1 LSTVADAI
9 GRECA
14 VFEHEATVVNG
25 ARRVEEHN
33 AAPGAVT
40 AEMREPRRCRAW
52 AEAPHELPGAA
63 AREVRRPIPGLDAC
77 AERQRAGALPALL
90 VIAAEAAAAQQGGQE
105 DDACRFE
112 DPS

>member
-1 LSTVADAI
+1 MSTVADAI

-40 AEMREPRRCRAW
+40 AEMREQRHCRAW

-90 VIAAEAAAAQQGGQE
+90 AIAAEAAAAQQRGQE

-112 DPS
+112 NPP